1 MAGTPAKCGADT
13 DFCNPED
20 GLCVEN
26 SWPDHSEAV
35 KKSCVRV
42 FANQGLVCCS
52 IVGKTLKHV
61 QESKFLFVPSYILSL
76 SIRITAL
83 SH

>member
-13 DFCNPED
+13 DFCNPGD

-52 IVGKTLKHV
+52 IVGETLKRV
-61 QESKFLFVPSYILSL
+61 QE
-76 SIRITAL
+76 
-83 SH
+83 